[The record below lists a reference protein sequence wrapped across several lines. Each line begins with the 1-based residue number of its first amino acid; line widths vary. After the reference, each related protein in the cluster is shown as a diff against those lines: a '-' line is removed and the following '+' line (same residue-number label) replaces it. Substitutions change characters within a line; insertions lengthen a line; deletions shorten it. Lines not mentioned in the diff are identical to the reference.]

1 MKIKCFE
8 NNSKI
13 GEDIFVVAEIGINH
27 NGDVGIAKELMK
39 IAKDAGCDAVKFQKR
54 TIEIVYNEEI
64 LSGHRESPWGNT
76 QRQQK
81 EGLEFSYEDYIS
93 IDEYARELEII
104 WFASAWDIPS
114 QDFLEQFNLPINKIA
129 SAMITKEDFIER
141 VASEKKPT
149 FVSTGMTTYAEID
162 RAVDIFTSLECPIV
176 LLHTN
181 SEYPSPEE
189 NLNLRCIQTLQDRY
203 NLPVGYSGHEAS
215 VSPSFVAVMLGAC
228 AVERHIT
235 LDRASYGSDQAASL
249 EERGLK
255 QLITMINK
263 IPVVLGNGEKVI
275 TEEEK
280 NIAKKLR
287 YWE

>member
-81 EGLEFSYEDYIS
+81 EGLEFSYEDYMS

-104 WFASAWDIPS
+104 WFA
-114 QDFLEQFNLPINKIA
+114 NL
-129 SAMITKEDFIER
+129 
-141 VASEKKPT
+141 
-149 FVSTGMTTYAEID
+149 GH
-162 RAVDIFTSLECPIV
+162 SLI
-176 LLHTN
+176 
-181 SEYPSPEE
+181 
-189 NLNLRCIQTLQDRY
+189 
-203 NLPVGYSGHEAS
+203 
-215 VSPSFVAVMLGAC
+215 
-228 AVERHIT
+228 
-235 LDRASYGSDQAASL
+235 
-249 EERGLK
+249 
-255 QLITMINK
+255 
-263 IPVVLGNGEKVI
+263 
-275 TEEEK
+275 
-280 NIAKKLR
+280 
-287 YWE
+287 